1 MKANDLEFLTMAV
14 NHMND
19 PTKRYAFQCS
29 KANVER
35 ILELVDTY
43 GKARFNES
51 IIKVKELLNAN
62 NDK

>member
-19 PTKRYAFQCS
+19 PTKRYAFQTS
-29 KANVER
+29 RANVER
-35 ILELVDTY
+35 IIQLVDTY
-43 GKARFNES
+43 GRVKFNES
-51 IIKVKELLNAN
+51 IIKVKELLNAD